1 MDAVMNNKHLC
12 LFIDARGG
20 TGKTFVMNTI
30 LAAVRLIDAEKGG
43 SVALAVGTTG
53 IAANLLHLGRTFHS
67 RFKAPLN
74 PSQDSVLAINSQS
87 NLAELI
93 RMSKIIVVDEAP
105 MVASISAATFSTPL
119 VISST
124 GV

>member
-1 MDAVMNNKHLC
+1 MDAVVNNKQLC

-30 LAAVRLIDAEKGG
+30 LAAVRLIEAEKGG

-67 RFKAPLN
+67 RFKAPLD
-74 PSQDSVLAINSQS
+74 PAEDSHLALNAQS
-87 NLAELI
+87 NLAQLI
-93 RMSKIIVVDEAP
+93 RMAKMIIVDEAP
-105 MVASISAATFSTPL
+105 MLHRYLLEALDRTLET
-119 VISST
+119 
-124 GV
+124 